1 VSAELDAALLEKGK
15 VSEIAR
21 LLQIDAKLAA
31 KKIGF
36 ERPLTIATKAQ
47 RPDVCALLLDH
58 GAQLTHADGHGWTAM
73 QLACQARNCELVR
86 LFVQR
91 GADVRK
97 RGPTGQTPLESVLFV
112 RNETC
117 TEIMRELIRAGESA
131 LSRFDG
137 GNTLLHMCVMMD
149 RPHDYAK
156 VRVALKFAAFLLD
169 EAPDLLETKNKSGK
183 TPLMACFPQPC
194 REALDFLLTKG
205 ADVRSRDNYG
215 RTLITNLLIYGP
227 ADVAWRMVPQ
237 LAHQGVDVAARFVHD
252 DQKVTAL
259 HVDPCCD
266 ARVFRH
272 LIDAGADIEAETSM
286 QETPLATT
294 LRIKSIVP
302 FRVLLA
308 AGANVDVSVSD
319 RYAPTKRPIM
329 TSYNLDRNH
338 ARLLLAAGAAIP
350 RDHFYLPTPITADD
364 VESARREIH
373 TERMAW
379 LRARGRQILIGLQN
393 AHLPALLSTMILDE
407 AVAPA
412 IFLPLHVK
420 WNLVVCVKHF
430 RDVT

>member
-1 VSAELDAALLEKGK
+1 MSAELDAALLEKGE

-97 RGPTGQTPLESVLFV
+97 RGPTGQTPLESVLSV
-112 RNETC
+112 CDEKC
-117 TEIMRELIRAGESA
+117 TAIMSELIRAGESA
-131 LSRFDG
+131 RVRFDG
-137 GNTLLHMCVMMD
+137 GNTLLHMCVMLD
-149 RPHDYAK
+149 RPHVYAR
-156 VRVALKFAAFLLD
+156 VRVALNFAAFLLD

-215 RTLITNLLIYGP
+215 RTLITNLLFHGP
-227 ADVAWRMVPQ
+227 PDVAWRMVPQ

-252 DQKVTAL
+252 NETVTAL
-259 HVDPCCD
+259 HVNPCCD
-266 ARVFRH
+266 ARVLRH
-272 LIDAGADIEAETSM
+272 LIDAGADIEAETSL

-294 LRIKSIVP
+294 LRIKGSVP

-308 AGANVDVSVSD
+308 AGADVDVSVSD
-319 RYAPTKRPIM
+319 RFGQSRSPIM
-329 TSYNLDRNH
+329 TSFDLDRNH
-338 ARLLLAAGAAIP
+338 AKLLLAAGAAMP
-350 RDHFYLPTPITADD
+350 SGQRFLSKPITADD
-364 VESARREIH
+364 LESARREIH

-420 WNLVVCVKHF
+420 WNLAVCVKHF